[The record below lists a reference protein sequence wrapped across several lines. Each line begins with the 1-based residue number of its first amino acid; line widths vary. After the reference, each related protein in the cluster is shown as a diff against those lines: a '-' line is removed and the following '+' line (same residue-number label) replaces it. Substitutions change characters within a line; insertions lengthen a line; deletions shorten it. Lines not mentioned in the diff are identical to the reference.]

1 MTAPRLELGDP
12 AKPAAQND
20 KTKRSLRCQRRH
32 KHTESATKFRTRR
45 SPEEQVLCSS
55 RCRHG
60 GARSPQPCRPREDPK
75 LLFGVTAFPAPCDL
89 PPEAPVSCW
98 PGRAHITEEEGV
110 SPGSRAGDTVDP
122 GIAGVGVG
130 GGVLHQMSWVSQ
142 NLPKE
147 RR

>member
-1 MTAPRLELGDP
+1 MPEATQTHRISH
-12 AKPAAQND
+12 KVQNAQVSG
-20 KTKRSLRCQRRH
+20 RAGALLISLQARRCLL
-32 KHTESATKFRTRR
+32 T
-45 SPEEQVLCSS
+45 
-55 RCRHG
+55 
-60 GARSPQPCRPREDPK
+60 QPCRPREDPK

-130 GGVLHQMSWVSQ
+130 VGVLHQMSWVSQ